1 MKKYR
6 VIGIMSGTSL
16 DGLDIALCEFEK
28 HDDAWKSKIISAN
41 TIVYDEVWKDKLW
54 NAFYLNGYDLTKLD
68 IEYGKYIGTQVK
80 LFIKANKNKVD
91 FISSHGHT
99 IFHNPAENITLQIG
113 NGAAIAA
120 TSGITTVC
128 NFRNLDVNLKG
139 QGAPLVPIGDMFLF
153 SDYDYC
159 LNLGGFANI
168 SYNWYKKR
176 LAYDICPVNIVINKL
191 AKELGLDLDLDGI
204 EAQKGK
210 LDEKLYKELNQILF
224 YSLEAP
230 KSLGREWVENYFTPI
245 LDKYNCSVNDKLRTI
260 YEHIA
265 FQISKSITGA
275 TSKKVLVTGGGTH
288 NKFLINLLKKHS
300 NQKIVIPDKTL
311 IDYKEAFV
319 FAFLAVLRVREEN
332 NCLASVTGATHDN
345 IGGVVYKI

>member
-28 HDDAWKSKIISAN
+28 HDDCWKSKICNAE
-41 TIVYDEVWKDKLW
+41 TITYDEIWRDKLW
-54 NAFYLNGYDLTKLD
+54 NAFYLSGYDLTKLD
-68 IEYGKYIGTQVK
+68 VEYGKFIGIK
-80 LFIKANKNKVD
+80 IKEFIKTYKNKVD

-128 NFRNLDVNLKG
+128 NFRNLDINLKG
-139 QGAPLVPIGDMFLF
+139 QGAPLVPIGDMLLF

-159 LNLGGFANI
+159 LNLGGFANV
-168 SYNWYKKR
+168 SYNWYRKR
-176 LAYDICPVNIVINKL
+176 LAYDICPVNIVINKY
-191 AKELGLDLDLDGI
+191 AKELGLDFDNEGN
-204 EAQKGK
+204 EARKGK
-210 LDEKLYKELNQILF
+210 TNEKLYKELNQILF
-224 YSLEAP
+224 YALEAP
-230 KSLGREWVENYFTPI
+230 KSLSREWVENYFIPI
-245 LDKYNCSVNDKLRTI
+245 LDKYNCSIHDKLRTI
-260 YEHIA
+260 SEHIA
-265 FQISKSITGA
+265 FQISKSFTGA
-275 TSKKVLVTGGGTH
+275 TNKKILVTGGGTY
-288 NKFLINLLKKHS
+288 NKFLIELIKKQS
-300 NQKIVIPDKTL
+300 DQKIIIPDNTL
-311 IDYKEAFV
+311 IDYKEALV

-332 NCLASVTGATHDN
+332 NCLASVTGSTHDN